1 MRLRSYLLM
10 LVALMCA
17 ACLPTDMQDR
27 VSYRSPLGTPTPT
40 RSDETVIP
48 FEMLAANQIFEIPP
62 EFGGESEPMS
72 EIPPKFSGKPPA
84 YTYFTPSVE
93 YEVWQKAYN
102 DPPIML
108 ITAVDD
114 LAPIQVWI
122 APEIQMLLDE
132 TDFTQQA
139 VFFFFP
145 TDCGGGY
152 VQRIATSQPDSLTV
166 YAVVRRCA
174 MTTADE
180 KRPYQVVRFD
190 RADVPFEITPETEV
204 NLEIT
209 VY

>member
-48 FEMLAANQIFEIPP
+48 FEMLAANQIFNIPP
-62 EFGGESEPMS
+62 EFGGESEPVS
-72 EIPPKFSGKPPA
+72 ETPLEFSGEPPA

-93 YEVWQKAYN
+93 WEVWESARDN
-102 DPPIML
+102 PPLYL

-114 LAPIQVWI
+114 LAPLQVWI
-122 APEIQMLLDE
+122 APQIQMLLDK

-145 TDCGGGY
+145 TDCGGGF

-180 KRPYQVVRFD
+180 KRPYQVVRFE
-190 RADVPFEITPETEV
+190 RADVPFDITPATQVELV
-204 NLEIT
+204 VT
-209 VY
+209 VW